1 MALKTNSRKARENVR
16 QYIINNVDFSGYN
29 GYNINIT
36 TATDFPTIA
45 HSVLDI
51 FRSEKRYE
59 RHRIGVEF
67 ITFLDWTQGLPSVL
81 DCCFW
86 YNRSAVDDLGAI
98 LEETEEGRARYNE
111 EEAELLLVKL
121 IYRELVIGESEYM
134 NRQID

>member
-1 MALKTNSRKARENVR
+1 MALRTNSRKARENVK
-16 QYIINNVDFSGYN
+16 QYILNNIDFTGYDVN
-29 GYNINIT
+29 NM
-36 TATDFPTIA
+36 ASADFPEIA

-67 ITFLDWTQGLPSVL
+67 VAFLDWTRGLPSVL

-98 LEETEEGRARYNE
+98 LEETEEEKAKYNE
-111 EEAELLLVKL
+111 EEAGILLVKL

-134 NRQID
+134 NR

>member
-16 QYIINNVDFSGYN
+16 QYILNNIDFTGYDVN
-29 GYNINIT
+29 NM
-36 TATDFPTIA
+36 ASADFPEIA

-51 FRSEKRYE
+51 FRSEKSWAFVPGYN
-59 RHRIGVEF
+59 EF
-67 ITFLDWTQGLPSVL
+67 CIFLDWTQGLPSVL

-98 LEETEEGRARYNE
+98 LEETEKVKYNE
-111 EEAELLLVKL
+111 EEARLLLVKL

-134 NRQID
+134 NR

>member
-1 MALKTNSRKARENVR
+1 MALRTNSRKAKENVR
-16 QYIINNVDFSGYN
+16 QYILNNIDFTGYDVN
-29 GYNINIT
+29 NM
-36 TATDFPTIA
+36 ASADFPEIA

-67 ITFLDWTQGLPSVL
+67 VAFLDWTRGLPSAL

-98 LEETEEGRARYNE
+98 LKETEEEKAKYNE
-111 EEAELLLVKL
+111 EEAGVLLVKL

-134 NRQID
+134 NR